1 MPSPDKNHWQ
11 LVADTFYKK
20 WQFPNCIGA
29 IDGKHVEMKAPSL
42 SGSLYWNYK
51 GYPSIVFIAVVDAF
65 SRYTVIEI
73 GAYGSSSDGGIFQN
87 TRFYQQLSENT
98 LNVPMDNPIPGT
110 DTVMPYVFI
119 GDEAF
124 PLEYHLMRPFP
135 RRLLTDE
142 KKIFNYRLSRAR
154 RLVECAFGI
163 SANMWRIFLKPI
175 ETQPDFACDII
186 KSVCILH
193 NFILNNEPHRMKIV
207 DSEESW
213 TSPTQN
219 MGRAETVLNR
229 RPSNKA
235 MEVRDKFTTY
245 FVSPTGSVPWQN
257 SSCFI

>member
-20 WQFPNCIGA
+20 WQFPNCISA
-29 IDGKHVEMKAPSL
+29 IDGKHVEMKTPSL

-65 SRYTVIEI
+65 SRYTVIKV

-124 PLEYHLMRPFP
+124 PLE
-135 RRLLTDE
+135 LLNKE
-142 KKIFNYRLSRAR
+142 RI
-154 RLVECAFGI
+154 I
-163 SANMWRIFLKPI
+163 QMQIFLYR
-175 ETQPDFACDII
+175 AY
-186 KSVCILH
+186 ILEQSS
-193 NFILNNEPHRMKIV
+193 LDEMK
-207 DSEESW
+207 
-213 TSPTQN
+213 
-219 MGRAETVLNR
+219 G
-229 RPSNKA
+229 
-235 MEVRDKFTTY
+235 F
-245 FVSPTGSVPWQN
+245 
-257 SSCFI
+257 